1 MRLVESQEKSP
12 VELNFIK
19 VKGHTGVDGNEE
31 ADRLEKGSWGD
42 ILTLE
47 RIEKIYG

>member
-1 MRLVESQEKSP
+1 MGVVRRKSP

-31 ADRLEKGSWGD
+31 ADRLEKKAVGV
-42 ILTLE
+42 TF
-47 RIEKIYG
+47 